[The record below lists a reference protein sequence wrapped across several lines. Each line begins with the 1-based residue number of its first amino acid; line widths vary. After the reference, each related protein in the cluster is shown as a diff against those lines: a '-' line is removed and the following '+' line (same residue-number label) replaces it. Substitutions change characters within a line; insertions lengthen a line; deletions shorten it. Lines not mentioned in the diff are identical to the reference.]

1 MKLLSVFALLVA
13 ATWAP
18 TVSAATATAAAPQMT
33 AHVVLDTTV
42 TGTGQPIVLPT
53 GDARV
58 VGLVVEIPSGYAPG
72 YHKHPYPRYAYVL
85 AGHLDIQDI
94 GGTVRHYGP
103 GDMIIETV
111 DGWHRPH
118 VVGTT
123 PVKLFVIDQTPA
135 AIKTNTIQHK

>member
-1 MKLLSVFALLVA
+1 MRLLAVFALLVA
-13 ATWAP
+13 TAWAP
-18 TVSAATATAAAPQMT
+18 AASAATATAAVPQMT
-33 AHVVLDTTV
+33 AHVVLNTTV

-58 VGLVVEIPSGYAPG
+58 VGLLVEIPPGYAPG

-94 GGTVRHYGP
+94 AGTVRHYGP

-111 DGWHRPH
+111 NGWHRPH

-135 AIKTNTIQHK
+135 AIETNTIQHQ